1 MGWRRRGGEGGREG
15 GVGGGAKFVTREVG
29 IYGCQNDGLDE
40 LDTIA
45 RERRRK

>member
-1 MGWRRRGGEGGREG
+1 MREGGREG
-15 GVGGGAKFVTREVG
+15 WEEGLNLLHGK
-29 IYGCQNDGLDE
+29 YGYMGENDGLDE